1 MPGLQGITLAA
12 LLEAHAVT
20 TRLLLIDLEDEGGS
34 TMKHEDDEWLDE
46 AYEDANGGDTLT
58 DVEADAD
65 TLADAGWGTDEDYGL
80 YEDGEDY

>member
-1 MPGLQGITLAA
+1 MPGIQGITLAA

-20 TRLLLIDLEDEGGS
+20 RLLLTDLDEGD
-34 TMKHEDDEWLDE
+34 TMKHEDDEWLD
-46 AYEDANGGDTLT
+46 AVDEDGDTLT

-80 YEDGEDY
+80 YEGGEDY